1 MKKFLAAMLAM
12 ALCLV
17 TFGALAQAY
26 EPDRTVK
33 YPAGKLVIYG
43 YGNPQAYEEQFKMWC
58 AMHPEQTEGV
68 EIEVVQCEGAEDV
81 RKKIMLTYQSGA
93 YEDLP
98 DLIATQ
104 AATLYAMADTGIVL
118 ETTDYMDMLK
128 DELLDGVCG
137 DVTVKG
143 KMYALPVSFRPQML
157 YYNQKILDEYNID
170 SARMDTF
177 DGWLEVGKEMRDKS
191 DGKVFLTSMSPS
203 QKAWG

>member
-128 DELLDGVCG
+128 DDLLDGVCG
-137 DVTVKG
+137 GIAEYFGIDPTVVRLIW
-143 KMYALPVSFRPQML
+143 ALFSLMGGCGILAYIIAAIIIPRNPVC
-157 YYNQKILDEYNID
+157 
-170 SARMDTF
+170 
-177 DGWLEVGKEMRDKS
+177 
-191 DGKVFLTSMSPS
+191 
-203 QKAWG
+203 